1 MRGMT
6 ACGARSAW
14 VCVAVLAVGGC
25 GERTGQPVDTGARDA
40 ARHFAEAIAGQDWSA
55 AYESLHADGRARLR
69 RNDFERLAGQ
79 YRRNLGFEPTSV
91 QVRSCEEQ
99 GEEAKAH
106 IVFSGQAKSGPRQL
120 RDSLLLRRGPEGWG
134 VVPPRHFGRTK
145 AR

>member
-6 ACGARSAW
+6 ACGARWTW
-14 VCVAVLAVGGC
+14 VCIGVLAVGGC

-40 ARHFAEAIAGQDWSA
+40 ARVFAEAIAGQDWSA
-55 AYESLHADGRARLR
+55 AYDGLHADARARLP

-79 YRRNLGFEPTSV
+79 YRRNFGFEPASV

-106 IVFSGQAKSGPRQL
+106 VVF
-120 RDSLLLRRGPEGWG
+120 
-134 VVPPRHFGRTK
+134 
-145 AR
+145 